1 MDQRISLIT
10 LGVRD
15 MDRATAF
22 YDAMGWARAP
32 GPDGV
37 IAYDLL
43 GQTLGLFGLDDLA
56 KDIGLPVEELGHGAL
71 TLAHNLD
78 SRDAVDAHPCI
89 IELASGPLAEAHED
103 VEVSGA

>member
-32 GPDGV
+32 EHICNRRGVGGGGAWEPNVVSPGRGGQQEGPGEE
-37 IAYDLL
+37 
-43 GQTLGLFGLDDLA
+43 T
-56 KDIGLPVEELGHGAL
+56 GLPH
-71 TLAHNLD
+71 T
-78 SRDAVDAHPCI
+78 
-89 IELASGPLAEAHED
+89 
-103 VEVSGA
+103 

>member
-43 GQTLGLFGLDDLA
+43 GQTLGLFGLDKLYDV
-56 KDIGLPVEELGHGAL
+56 PGAL
-71 TLAHNLD
+71 ARLK
-78 SRDAVDAHPCI
+78 AVL
-89 IELASGPLAEAHED
+89 EKVL
-103 VEVSGA
+103 